1 MEFPEDRYEKFL
13 IEEEERLR
21 KEAEERKKTSEIA
34 SKTLGGLSNAGS
46 ALVSTKKTTED
57 QANNVTKI
65 ENKGMSMIVGLQAVN
80 ESSQE
85 KTSFT
90 SENGPSIVMP
100 ALSKVL
106 SSDSRPPAISTKML
120 VFASNP
126 FKSTEG
132 NSNTKGSIVSLQLS
146 DSDGNE
152 LKINNTDEAFVIQI
166 PAQTPAKSFKSSVN
180 LTGYTY
186 FKVIQF

>member
-1 MEFPEDRYEKFL
+1 MEFPEDRYERFL
-13 IEEEERLR
+13 KEEEERLQ
-21 KEAEERKKTSEIA
+21 KEAEERKKTAEIA

-46 ALVSTKKTTED
+46 ALVTTKKTTED
-57 QANNVTKI
+57 QSSNLTKI
-65 ENKGMSMIVGLQAVN
+65 ENKGMAMLVGLQAFN
-80 ESSQE
+80 ESNEE

-90 SENGPSIVMP
+90 SNNGPSIEMP
-100 ALSKVL
+100 ALSKILTSNSKV
-106 SSDSRPPAISTKML
+106 PAISTKML

-126 FKSTEG
+126 FKSVAG

-152 LKINNTDEAFVIQI
+152 LKINNTDEPFVIQI

-186 FKVIQF
+186 FKVI

>member
-13 IEEEERLR
+13 QEEEERLQ
-21 KEAEERKKTSEIA
+21 KETEERKKTAEIA
-34 SKTLGGLSNAGS
+34 SKTFNGLSNAGS
-46 ALVSTKKTTED
+46 ALVSTKKTGED
-57 QANNVTKI
+57 QASSNLTKI
-65 ENKGMSMIVGLQAVN
+65 ENKGMAMIVGLQSFN
-80 ESSQE
+80 ESSEE

-90 SENGPSIVMP
+90 SDSGPSIEMP
-100 ALSKVL
+100 ALSKIL
-106 SSDSRPPAISTKML
+106 TNDSKVHAISTKML

-126 FKSTEG
+126 FKSASG

-152 LKINNTDEAFVIQI
+152 LKINNTDEPFVIQI
-166 PAQTPAKSFKSSVN
+166 PAQMPAKSFKSSVN

-186 FKVIQF
+186 FKVN